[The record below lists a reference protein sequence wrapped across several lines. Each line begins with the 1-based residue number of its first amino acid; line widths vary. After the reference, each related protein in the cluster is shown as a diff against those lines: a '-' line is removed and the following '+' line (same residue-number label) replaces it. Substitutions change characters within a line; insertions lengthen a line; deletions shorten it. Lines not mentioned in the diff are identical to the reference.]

1 MSLIAFDPD
10 NGLANSTGAR
20 MPHAPS
26 IRSTFIAA
34 AIAALALAGCANPP
48 LQSAAASSHLDA
60 IQQSAALRI
69 CTPGDYKPF
78 SFQAADA
85 SYEGIDID
93 LMTSFSASLGAKPQ
107 WIKTTWANLL
117 PDLSAGKCDIVVGGV
132 SVTTDRQKRAFFST
146 PYMVNGK
153 TPVARCADVSK
164 YQSVADID
172 KPSVRVIA
180 NPGGSNERF
189 ARANFKQAPIQIHT
203 ENVTIF
209 DEILANRADVFV
221 TESAE
226 AITQQK
232 LKPGLCAINPD
243 KPLQYGEMAWM
254 LPRDDVAFKA
264 YVDQW
269 LHLSQAGGELPKV
282 MDRWLK

>member
-1 MSLIAFDPD
+1 M
-10 NGLANSTGAR
+10 R
-20 MPHAPS
+20 PS
-26 IRSTFIAA
+26 PLLR
-34 AIAALALAGCANPP
+34 LALAAVAVAALGACAVAP
-48 LQSAAASSHLDA
+48 QGASSSRLDA
-60 IQQSAALRI
+60 VQKSTALRI

-78 SFQAADA
+78 SFQKPDA
-85 SYEGIDID
+85 GFEGIDVD
-93 LMTSFSASLGAKPQ
+93 LVGGLAASLGAKPV
-107 WIKTTWANLL
+107 WVKTTWANLL
-117 PDLSAGKCDIVVGGV
+117 PDLVADKCDIAVGGV
-132 SVTTDRQKRAFFST
+132 SVTTDRQKKAFFSA

-153 TPVARCADVSK
+153 TPIARCADVQK
-164 YQSVADID
+164 YQSVAAID
-172 KPSVRVIA
+172 QPGTRVIF

-189 ARANFKQAPIQIHT
+189 ARANFKRANMTLHG

-226 AITQQK
+226 AITQQR

-254 LPRDDVAFKA
+254 LPRDDMAFKA

-269 LHLSQAGGELPKV
+269 LHLSQAGGEMPRV